1 MKEKRSN
8 RFELVLS
15 DRERAT
21 LTSLAELE
29 GVDRADILRKGL
41 RLVERDALPAAL
53 AEAKVAGGS
62 R

>member
-41 RLVERDALPAAL
+41 RLVERDARPAAL